1 MAAMNLNH
9 EQFDQII
16 RVEKKIALV
25 EYSAPWCVYCRRI
38 APAFNK
44 LAEQYA
50 DRMVVAQVNIDD
62 EPGLAQEYQ
71 VELVPTL
78 ILYKDGEPVD
88 HIVAPE
94 SKAKIEE
101 FVQKYL

>member
-1 MAAMNLNH
+1 MSAMNMNH
-9 EQFDQII
+9 EQFNQIV
-16 RVEKKIALV
+16 REEKKLALI

-50 DRMVVAQVNIDD
+50 DRLTIAQVNIDD
-62 EPGLAQEYQ
+62 EPDLAKEYQ
-71 VELVPTL
+71 IELVPTL
-78 ILYKDGEPVD
+78 VLYKDGQPVD
-88 HIVAPE
+88 NIVAPE

-101 FVQKYL
+101 FINKYL

>member
-1 MAAMNLNH
+1 MSAMNMNH
-9 EQFDQII
+9 EQFNQIV
-16 RVEKKIALV
+16 REEKKLALI

-50 DRMVVAQVNIDD
+50 DRLTVAQVNIDD
-62 EPGLAQEYQ
+62 EPDLAKEYQ
-71 VELVPTL
+71 IELVPTL
-78 ILYKDGEPVD
+78 VLYKDGQPVD
-88 HIVAPE
+88 NIVAPE

-101 FVQKYL
+101 FINKYL

>member
-1 MAAMNLNH
+1 MSAMNMNH
-9 EQFDQII
+9 EQFNQIV
-16 RVEKKIALV
+16 REEKKLALI

-44 LAEQYA
+44 LSEQYA
-50 DRMVVAQVNIDD
+50 DRMTIAQVNIDD
-62 EPGLAQEYQ
+62 EPDLAKEYQ
-71 VELVPTL
+71 IELVPTL
-78 ILYKDGEPVD
+78 VLYKDGEPVD

-101 FVQKYL
+101 FMAKYL

>member
-1 MAAMNLNH
+1 MAAMNMNH
-9 EQFDQII
+9 EQFDQIV
-16 RVEKKIALV
+16 REEKKIALV

-38 APAFNK
+38 NPAFNK

-62 EPGLAQEYQ
+62 EPALAQEYQ

-78 ILYKDGEPVD
+78 ILYKDGQPVD

>member
-1 MAAMNLNH
+1 MSAMNMNH
-9 EQFDQII
+9 EQFNQIV
-16 RVEKKIALV
+16 REEKKLALI

-50 DRMVVAQVNIDD
+50 DRLTVAQVNIDD
-62 EPGLAQEYQ
+62 EPDLAKEYQ
-71 VELVPTL
+71 IELVPTL
-78 ILYKDGEPVD
+78 VLYKDGQPVD
-88 HIVAPE
+88 VAPE

-101 FVQKYL
+101 FINKYL